1 VRATLLLPAANRF
14 GQRSLTTG
22 VARALGR
29 ADRLADGAAGRR
41 ALLARHFRLLP
52 KNAWPVAALTREAD
66 ASDAAGAVWL
76 RADPCHVLPDIN
88 GARLLAYGES
98 LALSR
103 ADVDALLPPLRPLF
117 GDAGFPIDAPTPS
130 RWYLRLPAGATCP
143 GFSEPDDALGTD
155 LFDHL
160 PGDGAEGRRWRAL
173 LSEAQVLL
181 HNHPWNARRVEQGKP
196 AVNSLW
202 FWGGGTLPDRVES
215 AHTRYAGSDEVG
227 ISLAHAARILA
238 PPAARFEPGEGD
250 VAFDLVGARDLAALE
265 RDWLLP
271 ALAALREGRLD
282 ALELDAEDGVR
293 RSLTHGQRWR
303 FWRRAA
309 NGLGA

>member
-1 VRATLLLPAANRF
+1 MRATLLLPAATRF
-14 GQRSLTTG
+14 GRQSLSPD

-29 ADRLADGAAGRR
+29 ADRLADGAEGRR
-41 ALLARHFRLLP
+41 ALLSRHFRLLP
-52 KNAWPVAALTREAD
+52 TNTWPVAALTREAD
-66 ASDAAGAVWL
+66 AADAAGAAWL

-103 ADVDALLPPLRPLF
+103 EDIDALLPPLRPLF

-130 RWYLRLPAGATCP
+130 RWYLRLPPGATWP
-143 GFSEPDDALGTD
+143 EFSEPDDALGTD
-155 LFDHL
+155 VFDHL
-160 PGDGAEGRRWRAL
+160 PEGGANGRRWRTL
-173 LSEAQVLL
+173 LSEAQVVL

-202 FWGGGTLPDRVES
+202 FWGGGTLPDRVETT
-215 AHTRYAGSDEVG
+215 HTRYAGSDETG
-227 ISLAHAARILA
+227 ISLAHAAGVLA
-238 PPAARFEPGEGD
+238 PPSARFEAGEGD
-250 VAFDLVGARDLAALE
+250 VAFDLVAARDLAALE

-271 ALAALREGRLD
+271 ALAALHEGRLE

-293 RSLTHGQRWR
+293 RSLARGQRWR
-303 FWRRAA
+303 FWRRAVT
-309 NGLGA
+309 GLGA